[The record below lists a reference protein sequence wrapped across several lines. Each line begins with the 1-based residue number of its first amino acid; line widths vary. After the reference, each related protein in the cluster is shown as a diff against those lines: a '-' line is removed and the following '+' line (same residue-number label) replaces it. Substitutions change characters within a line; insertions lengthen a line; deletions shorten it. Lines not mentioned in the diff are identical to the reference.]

1 VSDGQIIVT
10 DRLRLTAI
18 RADAIESLLNGD
30 AVTAGRLQGFEF
42 PIEFIETIEDAF
54 LKGQMERLLL
64 RPSGQGWCV
73 RVITREEDDKVIGHC
88 GFHGHPEDVGRAE
101 IGYLIFENVRGNG
114 YATEATL
121 GLVNWAREQGVE
133 TVFAAVSPKN
143 HSSIRVAERAGFHRS
158 GVQGTELEGEEFVFE
173 RNT

>member
-1 VSDGQIIVT
+1 M
-10 DRLRLTAI
+10 
-18 RADAIESLLNGD
+18 RAETIKSLLEGD
-30 AVTAGRLQGFEF
+30 LVTAGRLQGFEI
-42 PIEFIETIEDAF
+42 PIEFLETVEDAF

-64 RPSGQGWCV
+64 RPTGQGWCV

-121 GLVNWAREQGVE
+121 GLVNWAREQGVK
-133 TVFAAVSPKN
+133 TVFAAVSSKT
-143 HSSIRVAERAGFHRS
+143 HSSIRVAERAGFHQN
-158 GVQGTELEGEEFVFE
+158 GTQGSEIDGEEFVFE